1 MENLKP
7 VVKWAGGKRQLLGEL
22 KKHVPDFTGIYC
34 EPFIGGAA
42 LLFELQPEKA
52 VVNDANPQLI
62 EVYEVIRDNPEEL
75 IASLK
80 KHENTPEYYYAIREM
95 DRDKVG
101 FARKTPVER
110 ASRFIYLNH
119 TCFNGLYRV
128 NSKGEFNVPFGK
140 YKKPVICDE
149 DNIRAVS
156 RYFNRADIRFF
167 TGDFADVLKNLPE
180 DSFVYLDPPYVPL
193 SPTASFTSY
202 TAGGFNSK
210 DQERLKGEC
219 DRLNERGIKF
229 LESNS
234 DTEYC
239 RELYREYAVET
250 VSVRRNIN
258 ADASK
263 RSGTTE
269 ILIHN

>member
-1 MENLKP
+1 MEKLKP

-22 KKHVPDFTGIYC
+22 KKHVPDFTGVYC

-62 EVYEVIRDNPEEL
+62 EVYEVIRDSPEEL

-80 KHENTPEYYYAIREM
+80 KHENTPEYYYAIREI
-95 DRDKVG
+95 DRNKEA
-101 FARKTPVER
+101 FARMSPVER

-128 NSKGEFNVPFGK
+128 NAKGEFNVPFGK
-140 YKKPVICDE
+140 YKNPAVCDE
-149 DNIRAVS
+149 ENIRAVS
-156 RYFNRADIRFF
+156 RYFNRADIRFC
-167 TGDFADVLKNLPE
+167 TGDFANVLQDLPE
-180 DSFVYLDPPYVPL
+180 GSFVYLDPPYVPL

-202 TAGGFNSK
+202 TAGGFNAK
-210 DQERLKGEC
+210 DQERLKEEC
-219 DRLNERGIKF
+219 DRLNKRGIRF

-234 DTEYC
+234 DTEFC
-239 RELYREYAVET
+239 RELYKDYAIET

-263 RSGTTE
+263 RAGATE
-269 ILIHN
+269 ILMHN